1 MRSITILFIIFVN
14 SITFGQQVF
23 KKKKNLLGSPF
34 EITVVATDSI
44 QANVYTELAISE
56 VKRIENLISDWIPT
70 TQISKVNQNAG
81 ISPVKVDLEVFELV
95 KRAINISKLTDGA
108 FDISYAS
115 MDKIWKFDGSMKEMP
130 STESIKKS
138 VEKVGYQ
145 NIILNENDTSIFLKY
160 PGMKLGLGG
169 IGQGYIADKIKVL
182 LQENGCT
189 SGLVNVSGDINTWGK
204 QPNGKDWTVGI
215 VNPLNKNK
223 VFATFPLNDSA
234 VETSG
239 SYEKYVTFNGK
250 RYSHIIDPR
259 TGYPAS
265 GIVSVSVFAKQTELA
280 DALATGIFVL
290 GIEVGLDLV
299 NQLKGIGC
307 IIVDK
312 KGVIHA
318 SKNIDI
324 KTYQYMKKIVF
335 LALITVAAVSCNSVK
350 EYDKQYI
357 NDPDMKLSARSS
369 ERFETTFQVY
379 REAASGA
386 NGGKTGGG
394 CGCN

>member
-1 MRSITILFIIFVN
+1 MRILTVLLFVLIN
-14 SITFGQQVF
+14 SIAFGQQVF
-23 KKKKNLLGSPF
+23 KKKKSLLGSPF

-44 QANVYTELAISE
+44 QANSYIDLAVSE

-81 ISPVKVDLEVFELV
+81 IAPVKVDLEVYELV
-95 KRAINISKLTDGA
+95 ERATKISKLTSGA

-130 STESIKKS
+130 TPEAIKKS

-145 NIILNENDTSIFLKY
+145 NIILNPKDTTIFLKNQ
-160 PGMKLGLGG
+160 GMKLGLGG
-169 IGQGYIADKIKVL
+169 IGQGYIADKIKIV
-182 LQENGCT
+182 LQEKGCT
-189 SGLVNVSGDINTWGK
+189 SGLVNVSGDINTWGT
-204 QPNGKDWTVGI
+204 QPNGDTWTVGI
-215 VNPLNKNK
+215 VNPMNKNK
-223 VFATFPLNDSA
+223 IFATFPLNDSA

-239 SYEKYVTFNGK
+239 SYEKFVTFNGI
-250 RYSHIIDPR
+250 RYTHIIDPR

-290 GIEVGLDLV
+290 GVEVGLDLV

-307 IIVDK
+307 IIVDD
-312 KGVIHA
+312 KGAIHV

-324 KTYQYMKKIVF
+324 KKYQ
-335 LALITVAAVSCNSVK
+335 
-350 EYDKQYI
+350 
-357 NDPDMKLSARSS
+357 
-369 ERFETTFQVY
+369 
-379 REAASGA
+379 
-386 NGGKTGGG
+386 
-394 CGCN
+394 

>member
-81 ISPVKVDLEVFELV
+81 IGPVKVDLEVFELV
-95 KRAINISKLTDGA
+95 KRAKNISKLTDGA

-130 STESIKKS
+130 SVENIKKS
-138 VEKVGYQ
+138 VEKVGYE
-145 NIILNENDTSIFLKY
+145 NIILNDKDTTIYLKNQ
-160 PGMKLGLGG
+160 GMKMGLGG

-290 GIEVGLDLV
+290 GIDVGLDLV

-307 IIVDK
+307 IIVDE
-312 KGVIHA
+312 KGAIHA

-324 KTYQYMKKIVF
+324 KKYQ
-335 LALITVAAVSCNSVK
+335 
-350 EYDKQYI
+350 
-357 NDPDMKLSARSS
+357 
-369 ERFETTFQVY
+369 
-379 REAASGA
+379 
-386 NGGKTGGG
+386 
-394 CGCN
+394 